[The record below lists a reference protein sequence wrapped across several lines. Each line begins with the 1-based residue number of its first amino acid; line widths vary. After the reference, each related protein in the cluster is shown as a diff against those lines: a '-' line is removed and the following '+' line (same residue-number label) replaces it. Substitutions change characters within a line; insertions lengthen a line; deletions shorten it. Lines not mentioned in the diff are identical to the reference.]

1 MSPHCQTPSAPRTQG
16 ITLTLTLTLQYGL
29 AASCH
34 YHLGVSVLTGKHLAS
49 FKRDCG
55 RQRRSLVKY
64 FYDTPGPMSYDLY
77 IRFPDGWKCATVLDA
92 ENNVIGS
99 THGDP
104 ELYNELPHATLIT
117 MAAHLSDLQA
127 ATHTPKDNANSAARQ
142 ASYRCLGGRIK
153 PPPKPPKP
161 PPCWRIGGLVFY
173 GLGAVFVPRCD
184 SGTKWED
191 VIGHHYHKRDLFR
204 VMGWDAI
211 ARAAQP
217 GESVGNPE
225 MYLKLATLAKEK
237 AEAQLLRQAQLGDIA
252 AGKPVACAR
261 GGCTAIVTRRDVE
274 RYDTV
279 CLACWKPPKCSKGG
293 CTAIVTRRDVELYD
307 TVCLACWKPP
317 KCKGGCGGKAT
328 RRDVERYDTVCL
340 ACWNKQAPY
349 CKGGC
354 RGKVTR
360 NDVERRQQCSTC
372 RSPQLTG
379 LTRKPE
385 EEPEEEDEEDL
396 EPHEWLQCDECNKWR
411 IVPKH
416 YAEGASEQWCCEML

>member
-261 GGCTAIVTRRDVE
+261 GGCTAIVTR
-274 RYDTV
+274 
-279 CLACWKPPKCSKGG
+279 K
-293 CTAIVTRRDVELYD
+293 
-307 TVCLACWKPP
+307 
-317 KCKGGCGGKAT
+317 
-328 RRDVERYDTVCL
+328 DVERYDTVCL